1 MAKKSLIC
9 FITLVILSLCC
20 GVSYATENSN
30 SISLGN
36 EIMKSIDKTENSMQN
51 VVSGNVV
58 KDAGNMVKNGM
69 DDMKNGVNNME
80 NDMKDE
86 DGKRNEE
93 VIGGYD
99 NGNYN
104 ATRTTAEQTLNTGVN
119 TITATTWMWIILV
132 FDMVMIIAAILYYA
146 TQDNS

>member
-69 DDMKNGVNNME
+69 DDMK
-80 NDMKDE
+80 DE

-132 FDMVMIIAAILYYA
+132 VAMVMIIAAIWYYA